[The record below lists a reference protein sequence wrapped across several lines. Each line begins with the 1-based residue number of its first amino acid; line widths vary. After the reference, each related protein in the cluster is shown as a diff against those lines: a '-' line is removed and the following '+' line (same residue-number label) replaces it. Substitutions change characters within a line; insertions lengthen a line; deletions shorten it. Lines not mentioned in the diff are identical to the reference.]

1 MNLTK
6 ETVKRLHAEGPE
18 WFRPELEEFYG
29 EAFFKPTDF
38 RSIKTFADVCLENG
52 TNEQELNARFEDLD
66 LDTINYE
73 KVKLIVKAINQGW
86 YPDWKDRKQYKYF
99 PWFEIDKAGAFCL
112 SVGNSAF
119 LVSVAV
125 GSRLCFESSEKCR
138 YAAEQFWDIYKQFLL

>member
-112 SVGNSAF
+112 YVLDSAF
-119 LVSVAV
+119 LVGVAV
-125 GSRLCFESSEKCR
+125 GSRLCFESSEKCK
-138 YAAEQFWDIYKQFLL
+138 YAAEQFIDIYKQYLL

>member
-52 TNEQELNARFEDLD
+52 TNEQEFNARFEDLD

-73 KVKLIVKAINQGW
+73 KVKLIVKAINKDWVPDWSNTNQRKW
-86 YPDWKDRKQYKYF
+86 YP
-99 PWFEIDKAGAFCL
+99 WFDFSPSGAGFSDSSYYYTDTIAT
-112 SVGNSAF
+112 
-119 LVSVAV
+119 V
-125 GSRLCFESSEKCR
+125 GSRLCFETEEKCK
-138 YAAEQFWDIYKQFLL
+138 YAANQFIDIYNKFLL